1 MKQFVSL
8 WSADQLDLGRAVDL
22 VDDLVDGFHVDVFDG
37 HDAFEL
43 LYGPDLVAALR
54 RRTRRVVDVHLNVT
68 DPDAWV
74 PRFADAGADVI
85 TVQSGPCP
93 DVGATLAGIRAC
105 GCAAGLGL
113 ELHEPV
119 ELAGSRFGEVARV
132 LVMGTETGVKG
143 RDLDPGV
150 PDRVAALDAA
160 GRAAGWAGDLVVDGG
175 IRRHTV
181 PRLVRAGADGV
192 IPGSLVYGD
201 PDPRRAATAVRDLTA
216 AAAHED
222 FWAEPTAPVAAAPG
236 AHTAGSG

>member
-37 HDAFEL
+37 HDVAEL

-54 RRTRRVVDVHLNVT
+54 RRTGRTVDVHLNVT
-68 DPDAWV
+68 DPDFWV
-74 PRFADAGADVI
+74 PRFAAAGADVI
-85 TVQSGPCP
+85 TVQSAPCP
-93 DVGATLAGIRAC
+93 DVDATLAGIRAA

-119 ELAGSRFGEVARV
+119 PVAADRLGALDRV

-143 RDLDPGV
+143 RDLDPAA
-150 PDRVAALDAA
+150 PDRVTALTAARA
-160 GRAAGWAGDLVVDGG
+160 AAGWTGDLVVDGG

-181 PRLVRAGADGV
+181 PRLARAGADGV
-192 IPGSLVYGD
+192 IPGSLVFAD
-201 PDPRRAATAVRDLTA
+201 PDPRRAAAAIKELGADTDLADFWTA
-216 AAAHED
+216 A
-222 FWAEPTAPVAAAPG
+222 VAR
-236 AHTAGSG
+236 